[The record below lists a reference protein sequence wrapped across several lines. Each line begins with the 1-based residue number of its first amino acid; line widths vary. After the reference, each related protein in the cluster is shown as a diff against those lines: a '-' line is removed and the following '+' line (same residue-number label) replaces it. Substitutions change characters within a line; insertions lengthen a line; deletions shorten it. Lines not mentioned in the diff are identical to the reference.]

1 MHDRIPRVVHSH
13 VEACTHARTHTRAA
27 ARAAACAIVAAF
39 IAQPGA
45 GSAVRAPAEAAVAV
59 EVARAASSAPPSAAH
74 DASAPPSVDIFVG
87 GEGRH
92 PVYRIPAITRITA
105 AAHRGRLLA
114 FAEGRGN
121 LADNGTNDLVLR
133 VSDDDGATFGPYR
146 TICDLPGR
154 SLNNPCVVEVASGA
168 HAGRVLLMFQS
179 YPEGCGEGCVIA
191 GYDAADG
198 GKADGKVADK
208 VAGKDASKDRICR
221 TLLMHSD
228 DAGDTWSAPREVT
241 REVKRATRATSVA
254 TGPGIGIQL
263 ARGAHKGRV
272 LMPFNEGP
280 PDQWRVYAAYSD
292 DGGDSWKLGEPA
304 ADDEKGVG
312 NEVQMFER
320 ADGSVVLNARQHL
333 GPKLRTQAVSTDGG
347 ATWSRLSDIA
357 ELPDPQC
364 MGGVLALDATIL
376 GASTPDASIVVFT
389 GCDSPSRRA
398 LGTMWISRDG
408 GATWPQKLLV
418 EPEGFAYSLPVQL
431 ASGEIGVVHETAGYK
446 SIVLR
451 RVTVPAAAAS
461 PAAR

>member
-1 MHDRIPRVVHSH
+1 MSARIPRL
-13 VEACTHARTHTRAA
+13 
-27 ARAAACAIVAAF
+27 VAASGTVT
-39 IAQPGA
+39 IAAVLAFAVPCSGA
-45 GSAVRAPAEAAVAV
+45 SAAAVASAGAGAG
-59 EVARAASSAPPSAAH
+59 VAVSVMGAPPESPTATATT
-74 DASAPPSVDIFVG
+74 SVDIFVG
-87 GEGRH
+87 GEGGY

-105 AAHRGRLLA
+105 ATRRGRLLA

-191 GYDAADG
+191 GYDVADG
-198 GKADGKVADK
+198 GKADGKDADK
-208 VAGKDASKDRICR
+208 VADKDASKDRICR
-221 TLLMHSD
+221 TLVMHSD

-272 LMPFNEGP
+272 IMPFNEGP

-292 DGGDSWKLGEPA
+292 DGGDSWKLGDPA
-304 ADDEKGVG
+304 PDDEKGVG

-408 GATWPQKLLV
+408 GATWPQKVLV

-431 ASGEIGVVHETAGYK
+431 ASGEIGVVHETGGYK
-446 SIVLR
+446 RIVLR

>member
-1 MHDRIPRVVHSH
+1 M
-13 VEACTHARTHTRAA
+13 
-27 ARAAACAIVAAF
+27 
-39 IAQPGA
+39 
-45 GSAVRAPAEAAVAV
+45 
-59 EVARAASSAPPSAAH
+59 
-74 DASAPPSVDIFVG
+74 
-87 GEGRH
+87 
-92 PVYRIPAITRITA
+92 
-105 AAHRGRLLA
+105 
-114 FAEGRGN
+114 
-121 LADNGTNDLVLR
+121 LR

-208 VAGKDASKDRICR
+208 QASKDRICR
-221 TLLMHSD
+221 TLVMHSD

-272 LMPFNEGP
+272 IMPFNEGP

-292 DGGDSWKLGEPA
+292 DGGDSWKLGDPA
-304 ADDEKGVG
+304 PDDEKGVG

-364 MGGVLALDATIL
+364 MGGVLALDATIR

-408 GATWPQKLLV
+408 GATWPQKVLV

-431 ASGEIGVVHETAGYK
+431 GSGEIGVVHETGGYK
-446 SIVLR
+446 RIVLR

>member
-1 MHDRIPRVVHSH
+1 MSARIPRVV
-13 VEACTHARTHTRAA
+13 AA
-27 ARAAACAIVAAF
+27 SGTVTIAAVLAF
-39 IAQPGA
+39 AVPCSGA
-45 GSAVRAPAEAAVAV
+45 SAAAVASAGAG
-59 EVARAASSAPPSAAH
+59 VAVSVMGASPESPTATATT
-74 DASAPPSVDIFVG
+74 SVDIFVG
-87 GEGRH
+87 GEGGY

-105 AAHRGRLLA
+105 ATRRGRLLA

-208 VAGKDASKDRICR
+208 DAGKVAGKDASKDRICR
-221 TLLMHSD
+221 TLVMHSD

-263 ARGAHKGRV
+263 ARGAHKDRV
-272 LMPFNEGP
+272 IMPFNEGP

-292 DGGDSWKLGEPA
+292 DGGDSWKLGDPA
-304 ADDEKGVG
+304 PDDEKGVG

-376 GASTPDASIVVFT
+376 GASTPDVSIVVFT

-408 GATWPQKLLV
+408 GATWPQKVLV

-431 ASGEIGVVHETAGYK
+431 ASGEIGVVHETGGYK
-446 SIVLR
+446 RIVLR

>member
-1 MHDRIPRVVHSH
+1 MSARIPRVV
-13 VEACTHARTHTRAA
+13 AA
-27 ARAAACAIVAAF
+27 SGTVTIAAVLAF
-39 IAQPGA
+39 AVPCSGA
-45 GSAVRAPAEAAVAV
+45 SAAAVASAGAGAG
-59 EVARAASSAPPSAAH
+59 VAVSVMGDPPESPTATATT
-74 DASAPPSVDIFVG
+74 SVDIFVG
-87 GEGRH
+87 GEGGY

-105 AAHRGRLLA
+105 ATRRGRLLA

-198 GKADGKVADK
+198 GKADGKVA
-208 VAGKDASKDRICR
+208 GKEASKDRICR
-221 TLLMHSD
+221 TLVMHSD

-263 ARGAHKGRV
+263 ARGAHRGRV
-272 LMPFNEGP
+272 IMPFNEGP

-292 DGGDSWKLGEPA
+292 DGGDSWKLGDPA
-304 ADDEKGVG
+304 PDDEKGVG

-333 GPKLRTQAVSTDGG
+333 GPRLRTQAVSTDGG

-408 GATWPQKLLV
+408 GATWPQKVLV

-431 ASGEIGVVHETAGYK
+431 GSGEIGVVHETGGYK
-446 SIVLR
+446 RIVLR

>member
-1 MHDRIPRVVHSH
+1 MLATLAV
-13 VEACTHARTHTRAA
+13 TLAA
-27 ARAAACAIVAAF
+27 L
-39 IAQPGA
+39 
-45 GSAVRAPAEAAVAV
+45 
-59 EVARAASSAPPSAAH
+59 SAPPTL
-74 DASAPPSVDIFVG
+74 APPSPSLPSTDIFVG
-87 GEGRH
+87 GEGGH

-105 AAHRGRLLA
+105 AARRGRLLA

-121 LADNGTNDLVLR
+121 LGDNGTNDIVLR
-133 VSDDDGATFGPYR
+133 TSDDDGKTWGAYR

-154 SLNNPCVVEVASGA
+154 SLNNPCVVEVGSGA

-179 YPEGCGEGCVIA
+179 YPEGCGEGCATVGFEPSGA
-191 GYDAADG
+191 
-198 GKADGKVADK
+198 
-208 VAGKDASKDRICR
+208 KDTICR
-221 TLLMHSD
+221 TQVMHSD
-228 DAGDTWSAPREVT
+228 DAGESWSAPREVT

-263 ARGAHKGRV
+263 SRGAHKGRV

-292 DGGDSWKLGEPA
+292 DGGDTWKLGETAP
-304 ADDEKGVG
+304 DDEKGVA

-320 ADGSVVLNARQHL
+320 ADGIVVLNARQHL
-333 GPKLRTQAVSTDGG
+333 GPKQRTQAVSSDGG
-347 ATWSRLSDIA
+347 ATWSQLSDIR

-364 MGGVLALDATIL
+364 MAGVLALD
-376 GASTPDASIVVFT
+376 GSVVVFT

-398 LGTMWISRDG
+398 LGTLWISRDG
-408 GATWPQKLLV
+408 GKTWPEKLLV

-446 SIVLR
+446 RIVLK
-451 RVTVPAAAAS
+451 RVSVPSAPAGAG